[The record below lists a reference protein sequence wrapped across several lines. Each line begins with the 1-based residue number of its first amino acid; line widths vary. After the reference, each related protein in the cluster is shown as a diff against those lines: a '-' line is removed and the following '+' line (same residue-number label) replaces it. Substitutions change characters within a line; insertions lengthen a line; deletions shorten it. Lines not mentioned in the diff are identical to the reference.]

1 MKLITASA
9 IVERLKVNA
18 ALARA
23 SIHELEESGAITKVL
38 AHHAQY
44 IYTRAVGGADE

>member
-18 ALARA
+18 TLARS
-23 SIHELEESGAITKVL
+23 SIRQLESDGTIARVL
-38 AHHAQY
+38 AHHTQL
-44 IYTRAVGGADE
+44 IYTRAATNAED

>member
-23 SIHELEESGAITKVL
+23 SIHELEENGSISRVL
-38 AHHAQY
+38 GHHAQL
-44 IYTRAVGGADE
+44 IYTRATAAADE